1 MGENVRVIN
10 EADDR
15 LATMQPGDFIILTD
29 RRINPNRAYKVSVLI
44 WSGNGFAKR
53 RVDMDVAEVLPSK
66 PMDVAITRE
75 GYVGYILRVTE
86 ETDGP
91 QLIDW
96 KVAHQPMKEKH
107 DTNLKETDFVMF
119 AGRRVRKGDFCQS
132 MYPTRWE
139 WIVQK
144 VNGLLDRRCLQVM
157 YVLSPSES
165 GGKVKPVKGFTV
177 KSVTTEG
184 KYQKILTSDGRVG
197 INLISM
203 GGMKYL

>member
-15 LATMQPGDFIILTD
+15 LATMNPGDFIILTD
-29 RRINPNRAYKVSVLI
+29 RRINPNLAYKVSVLI

-75 GYVGYILRVTE
+75 GYVGYILKVTE
-86 ETDGP
+86 DTEGP
-91 QLIDW
+91 QLINW
-96 KVAHQPMKEKH
+96 NVTAHLHEKH
-107 DTNLKETDFVMF
+107 DTKLKENDFVMF
-119 AGRRVRKGDFCQS
+119 AGGKVQKGDYCRS

-139 WIVQK
+139 WIIQK
-144 VNGLLDRRCLQVM
+144 ANELLGRRCLQVM
-157 YVLSPSES
+157 YVLSPTEN
-165 GGKVKPVKGFTV
+165 GGKVKPVKGFSV
-177 KSVTTEG
+177 KAVKTEG
-184 KYQKILTSDGRVG
+184 RYQKILTSDGRVG

-203 GGMKYL
+203 GGKEYL